1 MTTKDEARAKALR
14 SVHQWAASICD
25 IEDME
30 ADIDAYAA
38 AAVKEALPALQA
50 VAAICAAEAA
60 LADTLGLM
68 EGLLT
73 SGAATQ
79 VDLYLGDCPGVQQ
92 ITVDRLE
99 DGTFRYWKAR
109 ADQLQDDG
117 TPCTRDEAQ
126 ALLAGEEKKG

>member
-1 MTTKDEARAKALR
+1 MTTQDKAWARVLEARSRLFIAHSPQQIMYAELGHDEAVR
-14 SVHQWAASICD
+14 
-25 IEDME
+25 
-30 ADIDAYAA
+30 AYAA
-38 AAVKEALPALQA
+38 AAV
-50 VAAICAAEAA
+50 EAA
-60 LADTLGLM
+60 LADTLGLL

>member
-1 MTTKDEARAKALR
+1 MTQDEAWAELATWAGDWLRDYPGRAKAENELIGI
-14 SVHQWAASICD
+14 VHRIAAD
-25 IEDME
+25 
-30 ADIDAYAA
+30 
-38 AAVKEALPALQA
+38 
-50 VAAICAAEAA
+50 AAEAV
-60 LADTLGLM
+60 LADTLGLL

-117 TPCTRDEAQ
+117 MPCTRDEAQ